1 MKLISNLADKLLI
14 YLNKAYLNIYPEVI
28 PSNVTY
34 KNFLS
39 NSLFFLFNKHY
50 TYLFQGIIKI
60 IFKFFFDLSKVI
72 YLPISLL
79 FYISPYRFTQIDYSQ
94 LGCFINQLEVMV
106 KYNHL
111 RNKKSLIFVPSS
123 QSRSHIKKI
132 FPNLI
137 IIDNILLN
145 ILAQPLI
152 HSNFIS
158 CPVTIAENLF
168 DRNFKKIGKIYS
180 TKVKQDFEKKI
191 VNLDFFNLD
200 ETYCD
205 EMKILFDKKYKD
217 FDIKKTVLLH
227 IRDSSFNMA
236 SDLRSASLENF
247 NPTIEYLLANGYF
260 VIRFIHSKSKK
271 LIFPKNYAEIN
282 TDELINQYF
291 QYYLVSKSKA
301 FINCHSG
308 PGFIGALFDRP
319 VLSVN
324 HFYHFSFANKKNDI
338 FLLKKVKNSEGKI
351 LNFINLF
358 NDNFYEKFP
367 NSIKLMR
374 SYGYEV
380 LENSSDEILEA
391 TKELFALESGETK
404 DSSRNIKQQLF
415 ADSLPETS
423 CFKYM
428 DSRISSYF
436 QKKNIKLF

>member
-1 MKLISNLADKLLI
+1 MSLIVKLVDKFLV
-14 YLNKAYLNIYPEVI
+14 YLNQQYVFIYPEVI
-28 PSNVTY
+28 PSNFTY
-34 KNFLS
+34 KN
-39 NSLFFLFNKHY
+39 LFFNCIFLFNQSYYKNLTKH
-50 TYLFQGIIKI
+50 IIKLI
-60 IFKFFFDLSKVI
+60 IKLIFDLSKII
-72 YLPISLL
+72 YLPLSLS
-79 FYISPYRFTQIDYSQ
+79 FYVSPYRFLQIDYSQ

-152 HSNFIS
+152 QTTFVS

-168 DRNFKKIGKIYS
+168 DRKFNRIGKIYS
-180 TKVKQDFEKKI
+180 TKVKQDYEKKI
-191 VNLDFFNLD
+191 NNSNFFKLD
-200 ETYCD
+200 ESYCN
-205 EMKILFDKKYKD
+205 EMNHLFEKRYKN
-217 FDIKKTVLLH
+217 FDLKKTVLLH
-227 IRDSSFNMA
+227 IRDSNFNMA
-236 SDLRSASLENF
+236 SDLRSASLESY

-260 VIRFIHSKSKK
+260 VIRFVHSKSKK
-271 LIFPKNYAEIN
+271 LEFSPNYAEIN

-291 QYYLVSKSKA
+291 QYYLVSRSKA

-319 VLSVN
+319 SLSVN

-351 LNFINLF
+351 LNFIDLF

-367 NSIKLMR
+367 NSINLMR
-374 SYGYEV
+374 TNGYKV

-391 TKELFALESGETK
+391 TKELIALDNK
-404 DSSRNIKQQLF
+404 SSKKLLRNPKQELF
-415 ADSLPETS
+415 VQSLPKTS
-423 CFKYM
+423 CFRYM
-428 DSRISSYF
+428 DSNISNYF
-436 QKKNIKLF
+436 LKKNSQLF